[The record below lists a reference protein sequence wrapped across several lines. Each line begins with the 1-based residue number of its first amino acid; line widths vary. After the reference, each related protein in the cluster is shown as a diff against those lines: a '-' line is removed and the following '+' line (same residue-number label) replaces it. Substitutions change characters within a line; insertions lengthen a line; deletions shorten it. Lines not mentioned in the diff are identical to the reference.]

1 MTMRHEDSEVQSLPN
16 ECLYLVVDHL
26 RDDLVTLRT
35 LLLANRFFFHAAV
48 PLMLND
54 PLSTWEMTY
63 SRPEIKTDKEKL
75 TALLIASIIHA
86 QRAKAQSLG
95 QDFTVDRF
103 LSKFGFQLVEPVT
116 SLLLQD
122 AVQGVSP
129 TTIDYS
135 KYFTDLFSYLWRYVK
150 FQTIMRLKEF
160 PQTWKHAM
168 PTHNLLHGS
177 LVQYLPYAEQEHVE
191 ELQLHNDYKDNVQER
206 LIDLVLYHNTE
217 FITSLHFHIADS
229 HRYLPF
235 ADKLQKLQI
244 VHLNRDESMPDS
256 HLQDTISF
264 IVQNRTAFP
273 GKPPLRLEFGYSWHN
288 PQWET
293 MTPELRQHQHI
304 FQKPRVALYA
314 AVGNPPA
321 LDVSR
326 CPGFY
331 ENCGNIDAESLE
343 ELIDQDMERTT
354 FEGPERRTFLERCHQ
369 LQLLQLA
376 VNRSDLFSWAVEK
389 QLDGTTRSR
398 GKKVLRNLKALTLW
412 SDRGSN
418 SLLPALNDAT
428 VAFAQS
434 LVEVIAQGHFSY
446 ENARA
451 ALPQERL
458 REDPVLG
465 HWNLPFIRTI
475 DFDIHGIPHI
485 HINGFDK
492 CPQLETL
499 YLKIAGH
506 RTPSILSRG
515 DAPSM
520 VNLSSV
526 WKLPRLKSLFLNDMA
541 ALTFNYDS
549 LNHMQNLQELSMV
562 VNKKCSVVYPV
573 ATIPRLSSYICRQ
586 ETSLDKDISVP
597 EHADQKWKDSWSLP
611 KLRSLFLEGPPSSV
625 FSFNWLHGCPSL
637 NSVELVHRKGLQ
649 RLPISSLSPYSSVIS
664 KISPTKTPSDSDDT
678 SLDPDMKPLL
688 ESKLDSFILKGS
700 WAVSELDLITAL
712 TVYMP
717 NLSSLELDRIN
728 DHLALHGDRF
738 VETILEAKA
747 LGRAMTEDASSS
759 AFEQNITNTGLSP
772 ERSSALVVVPV
783 GKLHDVR
790 SRYSLSKQNCTS
802 LCLLSLKTE
811 EEAKSY
817 RKAGITVFTTAGKW
831 LILNPERGAREG
843 LPV

>member
-1 MTMRHEDSEVQSLPN
+1 MMMSHDDSEHQQLPN
-16 ECLYLVVDHL
+16 ECLYLIVDHL
-26 RDDLVTLRT
+26 RDDLATLRA

-63 SRPEIKTDKEKL
+63 SRPEFKTDKEKL
-75 TALLIASIIHA
+75 SVLLIASIIHA
-86 QRAKAQSLG
+86 QRARAQSLG
-95 QDFTVDRF
+95 QDFTADGF

-122 AVQGVSP
+122 AMQGVSP
-129 TTIDYS
+129 TIIDYS
-135 KYFTDLFSYLWRYVK
+135 KYFTNLFSYLWRYVE
-150 FQTIMRLKEF
+150 FQTVMRLKEF

-168 PTHNLLHGS
+168 PTRNLHGN
-177 LVQYLPYAEQEHVE
+177 LVQYLPYAEQEHIE

-217 FITSLHFHIADS
+217 FITSLHFHVALS
-229 HRYLPF
+229 HRYLPY

-244 VHLNRDESMPDS
+244 VHLDRDESMPDS
-256 HLQDTISF
+256 HLQDMISF
-264 IVQNRTAFP
+264 IVQNHTAFP
-273 GKPPLRLEFGYSWHN
+273 GKPPLRLEFGYSWHG

-293 MTPELRQHQHI
+293 MTPELRQRQHI

-314 AVGNPPA
+314 AVRNPPA
-321 LDVSR
+321 LDISM

-331 ENCGNIDAESLE
+331 ENCENICAESLE
-343 ELIDQDMERTT
+343 ELDDQDMERMIY
-354 FEGPERRTFLERCHQ
+354 EGPERRTFLKRCHQ
-369 LQLLQLA
+369 LRLLQLA
-376 VNRSDLFSWAVEK
+376 VSRSDLFSWVVEK
-389 QLDGTTRSR
+389 QLDGSTRSR
-398 GKKVLRNLKALTLW
+398 DKKVLRNLKTLTMW

-418 SLLPALNDAT
+418 SLLPALNDAMI
-428 VAFAQS
+428 AFAHS
-434 LVEVIAQGHFSY
+434 LVEVTAQGHFSY

-451 ALPQERL
+451 AFPQERL
-458 REDPVLG
+458 RKDPVLG
-465 HWNLPFIRTI
+465 QWNLPFIRTI
-475 DFDIHGIPHI
+475 DIDIHGIPHL

-506 RTPSILSRG
+506 RTPSALPRG
-515 DAPSM
+515 DAPNI
-520 VNLSSV
+520 VVLSNV

-549 LNHMQNLQELSMV
+549 LNHMQNLQELRMV

-573 ATIPRLSSYICRQ
+573 DTIPRLSSYICRK
-586 ETSLDKDISVP
+586 ETSHYNISVS
-597 EHADQKWKDSWSLP
+597 EHADQKWKDSWNLP

-625 FSFNWLHGCPSL
+625 FSFNWLCGCPSL
-637 NSVELVHRKGLQ
+637 SYVELVHQKGLQ
-649 RLPISSLSPYSSVIS
+649 RLPISSLSPYSNVIS
-664 KISPTKTPSDSDDT
+664 EVSSTKTPSDSDDT
-678 SLDPDMKPLL
+678 SLDPDIKPLL
-688 ESKLDSFILKGS
+688 ESKLHCLILKGP

-717 NLSSLELDRIN
+717 NLSSLQLDRIN
-728 DHLALHGDRF
+728 NHLTLHGDRF

-747 LGRAMTEDASSS
+747 LGRAMTEDTSSS
-759 AFEQNITNTGLSP
+759 AIERGITNTDSSP
-772 ERSSALVVVPV
+772 ERSSASVVVPV
-783 GKLHDVR
+783 GKLHDIT
-790 SRYSLSKQNCTS
+790 SRYCLSKQMCKS

-817 RKAGITVFTTAGKW
+817 RKAGITVFTISDKL
-831 LILNPERGAREG
+831 LILNPERRAREG